1 MIVPENVPQDI
12 NAEVFLG
19 FFPQGTFRVKFCGLH
34 KRNAYN
40 DILEIEKEQEKF
52 LLHLGRNSLYNS
64 LPEFLFHSIDRFDNI
79 PEKEKKQRFS
89 EEYAKQEKEK
99 EQAYKFFSPIDTLL
113 FQLRLEVR
121 ERLNKYVE
129 SNTVIQDIL
138 LDKLTAEQR
147 ENRFIKRTT
156 PYISSCKTIRGN
168 RTLITL
174 LLRKVLAEE
183 GLKINVKSKQT
194 EFTDEESRYG
204 NSEGCEIG
212 DVYVGNTYS
221 ESVITYSI
229 SYWSDEDCNE
239 DFLPLVNDLEVFRQF
254 VQDYFVSVDSILVFD
269 VSKDTSPLRISDTTL
284 YNYLNYNTNVLC
296 LYNTFFHLITEFWFF
311 FLHLV

>member
-1 MIVPENVPQDI
+1 MVVPENVPQDI
-12 NAEVFLG
+12 NAEVLLG
-19 FFPQGTFRVKFCGLH
+19 FFPQNTFRVKFCGLH

-79 PEKEKKQRFS
+79 PEREKKQRFS

-121 ERLNKYVE
+121 EGLNKYVE

-147 ENRFIKRTT
+147 KNRFIKRTT

-194 EFTDEESRYG
+194 EFTNEEPRYG

-229 SYWSDEDCNE
+229 SYWSDEDCDE
-239 DFLPLVNDLEVFRQF
+239 DFLPFVNDLEVFRQF
-254 VQDYFVSVDSILVFD
+254 VQDYFISVDSILVFD

-284 YNYLNYNTNVLC
+284 YNYLNYNTN
-296 LYNTFFHLITEFWFF
+296 I
-311 FLHLV
+311 

>member
-1 MIVPENVPQDI
+1 MVVPENVPQDI
-12 NAEVFLG
+12 NAEVLLG
-19 FFPQGTFRVKFCGLH
+19 FFPQNTFRVKFCGLH

-79 PEKEKKQRFS
+79 PEREKKQRFS

-147 ENRFIKRTT
+147 KNRFIKRTT
-156 PYISSCKTIRGN
+156 PHISSCKTIRGN

-194 EFTDEESRYG
+194 EFTNEEPRYG

-229 SYWSDEDCNE
+229 SYWSDEDCDE
-239 DFLPLVNDLEVFRQF
+239 DFLPFVNDLEVFRQF
-254 VQDYFVSVDSILVFD
+254 VQDYFISVDSILVFD

-284 YNYLNYNTNVLC
+284 YNYLNYNTN
-296 LYNTFFHLITEFWFF
+296 I
-311 FLHLV
+311 

>member
-1 MIVPENVPQDI
+1 MVVPENIPQDI
-12 NAEVFLG
+12 NAEVLLG
-19 FFPQGTFRVKFCGLH
+19 FFPQDTFRVKFCGLH

-79 PEKEKKQRFS
+79 PEREKKQRFS

-113 FQLRLEVR
+113 FQLRLEIK

-129 SNTVIQDIL
+129 SNSVIHDIL

-147 ENRFIKRTT
+147 GNRFIKRTI

-194 EFTDEESRYG
+194 ESTDEKPRYG
-204 NSEGCEIG
+204 NTEGCKIG

-229 SYWSDEDCNE
+229 SYWSDEDCDE
-239 DFLPLVNDLEVFRQF
+239 DFLSFVNDLEVFRQF
-254 VQDYFVSVDSILVFD
+254 VQDYFISVDSILVFD
-269 VSKDTSPLRISDTTL
+269 VSKDTSPLRVSDTTL
-284 YNYLNYNTNVLC
+284 YNYLNYNTN
-296 LYNTFFHLITEFWFF
+296 I
-311 FLHLV
+311 

>member
-129 SNTVIQDIL
+129 SNTVIHDIL

-194 EFTDEESRYG
+194 EFTDEEPRYG

-254 VQDYFVSVDSILVFD
+254 VQDYFISVDSILVFD

-284 YNYLNYNTNVLC
+284 YNYLNYNTN
-296 LYNTFFHLITEFWFF
+296 I
-311 FLHLV
+311 

>member
-194 EFTDEESRYG
+194 EFTDEEPRYG

-254 VQDYFVSVDSILVFD
+254 VQDYFISVDSILVFD

-284 YNYLNYNTNVLC
+284 YNYPQIRN
-296 LYNTFFHLITEFWFF
+296 
-311 FLHLV
+311 

>member
-194 EFTDEESRYG
+194 EFTDEEPRYG

-254 VQDYFVSVDSILVFD
+254 VQDYFISVYSILVFD

-284 YNYLNYNTNVLC
+284 YNYLNYNTN
-296 LYNTFFHLITEFWFF
+296 I
-311 FLHLV
+311 

>member
-64 LPEFLFHSIDRFDNI
+64 LPEFLFHSIYRFDNI

-194 EFTDEESRYG
+194 EFTDEEPRYG

-254 VQDYFVSVDSILVFD
+254 VQDYFISVDSILVFD

-284 YNYLNYNTNVLC
+284 YNYLNYNTN
-296 LYNTFFHLITEFWFF
+296 I
-311 FLHLV
+311 

>member
-1 MIVPENVPQDI
+1 MVVPENVPQDI
-12 NAEVFLG
+12 NVEVLLG
-19 FFPQGTFRVKFCGLH
+19 FFPQDTFRVKFCGLH

-52 LLHLGRNSLYNS
+52 LLYLGRNSLYNS

-79 PEKEKKQRFS
+79 PEREKKQRFS

-129 SNTVIQDIL
+129 SNSVIHDIL

-147 ENRFIKRTT
+147 GNRFIKRTI

-194 EFTDEESRYG
+194 ESTDEKPRYG
-204 NSEGCEIG
+204 NTEGCKIG

-229 SYWSDEDCNE
+229 SYWSDEDCDE
-239 DFLPLVNDLEVFRQF
+239 DFLPFVNDLEVFRQF
-254 VQDYFVSVDSILVFD
+254 VQDYFISVDSILVFD
-269 VSKDTSPLRISDTTL
+269 VSKDTSPLRVSDTTL
-284 YNYLNYNTNVLC
+284 YNYLNYNTN
-296 LYNTFFHLITEFWFF
+296 I
-311 FLHLV
+311 

>member
-1 MIVPENVPQDI
+1 MVVPENVPQDI
-12 NAEVFLG
+12 NVEVLLG
-19 FFPQGTFRVKFCGLH
+19 FFPQDTFRVKFCGLH

-52 LLHLGRNSLYNS
+52 LLYLGRNSLYNS

-79 PEKEKKQRFS
+79 PEREKKQRFS

-129 SNTVIQDIL
+129 SNSVIHDIL

-147 ENRFIKRTT
+147 GNRFIKRTI

-194 EFTDEESRYG
+194 ESTDEKPRYG
-204 NSEGCEIG
+204 NTEGCKIG

-229 SYWSDEDCNE
+229 SYWSDEDCDE
-239 DFLPLVNDLEVFRQF
+239 DFLPFVNDLEVFRQF
-254 VQDYFVSVDSILVFD
+254 VQDYFISVDSILVFD

-284 YNYLNYNTNVLC
+284 YNYLNYNTN
-296 LYNTFFHLITEFWFF
+296 I
-311 FLHLV
+311 

>member
-1 MIVPENVPQDI
+1 MVVPENVPQDI
-12 NAEVFLG
+12 NAEVLLG
-19 FFPQGTFRVKFCGLH
+19 FFPQNTFRVKFCGLH

-79 PEKEKKQRFS
+79 PEREKKQRFS

-138 LDKLTAEQR
+138 LDKLTAELR
-147 ENRFIKRTT
+147 KNRFIKRTT

-194 EFTDEESRYG
+194 EFTNEEPRYG

-229 SYWSDEDCNE
+229 SYWSDEDCDE
-239 DFLPLVNDLEVFRQF
+239 DFLPFVNDLEVFRQF
-254 VQDYFVSVDSILVFD
+254 VQDYFISVDSILVFD

-284 YNYLNYNTNVLC
+284 YNYLNYNTN
-296 LYNTFFHLITEFWFF
+296 I
-311 FLHLV
+311 

>member
-1 MIVPENVPQDI
+1 MQSISDYNKTVVPENVPQDI
-12 NAEVFLG
+12 DAEVLLG
-19 FFPQGTFRVKFCGLH
+19 FFPQDTFRVKFCGLH
-34 KRNAYN
+34 KRNAYY
-40 DILEIEKEQEKF
+40 DILEIEKEQDKF

-194 EFTDEESRYG
+194 EFTDEEPRYG

-239 DFLPLVNDLEVFRQF
+239 DFLPFVNDLEVFRQF
-254 VQDYFVSVDSILVFD
+254 VQDYFISVDSVLVFD
-269 VSKDTSPLRISDTTL
+269 ISKNSSPLRISDTTL
-284 YNYLNYNTNVLC
+284 YNYLNYNTN
-296 LYNTFFHLITEFWFF
+296 I
-311 FLHLV
+311 

>member
-1 MIVPENVPQDI
+1 MVVPENVPQDI
-12 NAEVFLG
+12 NVEVLLG
-19 FFPQGTFRVKFCGLH
+19 FFPQDTFRVKFCGLH

-79 PEKEKKQRFS
+79 PEREKKQRFS

-129 SNTVIQDIL
+129 SNSVIHDIL

-147 ENRFIKRTT
+147 GNRFIKRTI

-194 EFTDEESRYG
+194 ESTDEKPRYG
-204 NSEGCEIG
+204 NTEGCKIG

-229 SYWSDEDCNE
+229 SYWSDEDCDE
-239 DFLPLVNDLEVFRQF
+239 DFLPFVNDLEVFRQF
-254 VQDYFVSVDSILVFD
+254 VQDYFISVDSILVFD

-284 YNYLNYNTNVLC
+284 YNYLNYNTN
-296 LYNTFFHLITEFWFF
+296 I
-311 FLHLV
+311 

>member
-174 LLRKVLAEE
+174 LLRKVLADE
-183 GLKINVKSKQT
+183 GMKINVKSKQT
-194 EFTDEESRYG
+194 EFTDEEPRYG

-254 VQDYFVSVDSILVFD
+254 VQDYFISVDSILVFD

-284 YNYLNYNTNVLC
+284 YNYLNYNTN
-296 LYNTFFHLITEFWFF
+296 I
-311 FLHLV
+311 

>member
-194 EFTDEESRYG
+194 EFTDEEPRYG

-239 DFLPLVNDLEVFRQF
+239 DFLSLVNDLEVFRQF
-254 VQDYFVSVDSILVFD
+254 VQDYFISVDSILVFD
-269 VSKDTSPLRISDTTL
+269 VSKDTSSLRISDTTL
-284 YNYLNYNTNVLC
+284 YNYLNYNTN
-296 LYNTFFHLITEFWFF
+296 I
-311 FLHLV
+311 

>member
-52 LLHLGRNSLYNS
+52 LLHLGRSSLYNS

-194 EFTDEESRYG
+194 EFTDEEPRYG

-254 VQDYFVSVDSILVFD
+254 VQDYFISVDSILVFD

-284 YNYLNYNTNVLC
+284 YNYLNYNTN
-296 LYNTFFHLITEFWFF
+296 I
-311 FLHLV
+311 

>member
-147 ENRFIKRTT
+147 ENRFIKSTT

-284 YNYLNYNTNVLC
+284 YNYLNYNTN
-296 LYNTFFHLITEFWFF
+296 I
-311 FLHLV
+311 

>member
-1 MIVPENVPQDI
+1 MVVPENVPQDI
-12 NAEVFLG
+12 NVEVLLG
-19 FFPQGTFRVKFCGLH
+19 FFPQDTFRVKFCGLH

-79 PEKEKKQRFS
+79 PEREKKQRFS

-129 SNTVIQDIL
+129 SNSVIHDIL

-147 ENRFIKRTT
+147 GNRFIKRTI

-194 EFTDEESRYG
+194 ESTDEKPRYG
-204 NSEGCEIG
+204 NTEGCKIG

-229 SYWSDEDCNE
+229 SYWSDEDCDE
-239 DFLPLVNDLEVFRQF
+239 DFLPFVNDLEVFRQF
-254 VQDYFVSVDSILVFD
+254 VQDYFISVDSILVFD
-269 VSKDTSPLRISDTTL
+269 VSKDTSPLRVSDTTL
-284 YNYLNYNTNVLC
+284 YNYLNYNTN
-296 LYNTFFHLITEFWFF
+296 I
-311 FLHLV
+311 

>member
-1 MIVPENVPQDI
+1 MVVPENIPQDI
-12 NAEVFLG
+12 NVEVFLG
-19 FFPQGTFRVKFCGLH
+19 FFPQDTFRVKFCGLH

-79 PEKEKKQRFS
+79 PNIPEREKKQRFS

-129 SNTVIQDIL
+129 SNTVIHDIL

-194 EFTDEESRYG
+194 EFTDEEPRYG

-212 DVYVGNTYS
+212 DVYVGNTFS

-229 SYWSDEDCNE
+229 LYWSDEDCDE
-239 DFLPLVNDLEVFRQF
+239 DFLPFVNDLEVFRQF
-254 VQDYFVSVDSILVFD
+254 VQDYFISVDSILVFD

-284 YNYLNYNTNVLC
+284 YNYLNYNTN
-296 LYNTFFHLITEFWFF
+296 I
-311 FLHLV
+311 

>member
-194 EFTDEESRYG
+194 EFTDEEPRYG

-239 DFLPLVNDLEVFRQF
+239 EFLPLVNDLEVFRQF
-254 VQDYFVSVDSILVFD
+254 VQDYFISVDSILVFD

-284 YNYLNYNTNVLC
+284 YNYLNYNTN
-296 LYNTFFHLITEFWFF
+296 I
-311 FLHLV
+311 

>member
-40 DILEIEKEQEKF
+40 DILEIEKEQEKV

-284 YNYLNYNTNVLC
+284 YNYLNYNTN
-296 LYNTFFHLITEFWFF
+296 I
-311 FLHLV
+311 

>member
-64 LPEFLFHSIDRFDNI
+64 LPEFLFHCIDRFDNI
-79 PEKEKKQRFS
+79 PEREKKQRFS

-129 SNTVIQDIL
+129 SNTVIHDIL
-138 LDKLTAEQR
+138 LDKLTAEQT

-194 EFTDEESRYG
+194 EFTDEEPRYG

-212 DVYVGNTYS
+212 DVYVGNTFS

-229 SYWSDEDCNE
+229 SYWSDEDCDE
-239 DFLPLVNDLEVFRQF
+239 DFLPFVNDLEVFRQF
-254 VQDYFVSVDSILVFD
+254 VQDYFISVDSILVFD
-269 VSKDTSPLRISDTTL
+269 VSKDTSSLRISDTTL
-284 YNYLNYNTNVLC
+284 YNYLNYNTN
-296 LYNTFFHLITEFWFF
+296 I
-311 FLHLV
+311 

>member
-89 EEYAKQEKEK
+89 EEYSKQEKEK

-194 EFTDEESRYG
+194 EFTDEEPRYG

-254 VQDYFVSVDSILVFD
+254 VQDYFISVDSILVFD

-284 YNYLNYNTNVLC
+284 YNYLNYNTN
-296 LYNTFFHLITEFWFF
+296 I
-311 FLHLV
+311 

>member
-1 MIVPENVPQDI
+1 MVVPENVPQDI
-12 NAEVFLG
+12 NVEVLLG
-19 FFPQGTFRVKFCGLH
+19 FFPQDTFRVKFCGLH

-52 LLHLGRNSLYNS
+52 LLYLGRNSLYNS

-79 PEKEKKQRFS
+79 PEREKKQRFS

-129 SNTVIQDIL
+129 SNSVIHDIL

-147 ENRFIKRTT
+147 GNRFIKRTI
-156 PYISSCKTIRGN
+156 PYISSCKNIRGN

-194 EFTDEESRYG
+194 ESTDEKPRYG
-204 NSEGCEIG
+204 NTEGCKIG

-229 SYWSDEDCNE
+229 SYWSDEDCDE
-239 DFLPLVNDLEVFRQF
+239 DFLPFVNDLEVFRQF
-254 VQDYFVSVDSILVFD
+254 VQDYFISVDSILVFD
-269 VSKDTSPLRISDTTL
+269 VSKDTSPLRVSDTTL
-284 YNYLNYNTNVLC
+284 YNYLNYNTN
-296 LYNTFFHLITEFWFF
+296 I
-311 FLHLV
+311 

>member
-156 PYISSCKTIRGN
+156 PYISSFKTIRGN

-194 EFTDEESRYG
+194 EFTDEEPRYG

-254 VQDYFVSVDSILVFD
+254 VQDYFISVDSILVFD

-284 YNYLNYNTNVLC
+284 YNYLNYNTN
-296 LYNTFFHLITEFWFF
+296 I
-311 FLHLV
+311 

>member
-79 PEKEKKQRFS
+79 PEREKKQRFS

-129 SNTVIQDIL
+129 SNTVIHDIL

-147 ENRFIKRTT
+147 ENRFVKRTT

-194 EFTDEESRYG
+194 EFTDEEPRYG

-254 VQDYFVSVDSILVFD
+254 VQDYFISVDSILVFD

-284 YNYLNYNTNVLC
+284 YNYLNYNTN
-296 LYNTFFHLITEFWFF
+296 I
-311 FLHLV
+311 

>member
-1 MIVPENVPQDI
+1 MVVPENIPQDI
-12 NAEVFLG
+12 NAEVLLG
-19 FFPQGTFRVKFCGLH
+19 FFPQDSFRVKFCGLH

-40 DILEIEKEQEKF
+40 DILEIEKEQDKF

-79 PEKEKKQRFS
+79 PEREKKQRFS

-113 FQLRLEVR
+113 FQLRLEIR

-129 SNTVIQDIL
+129 SNTVIHDIL

-156 PYISSCKTIRGN
+156 PYISSCKIIRGN

-183 GLKINVKSKQT
+183 GLKINIKSKQT
-194 EFTDEESRYG
+194 KFTDEEPRYG
-204 NSEGCEIG
+204 NTEGCEIG
-212 DVYVGNTYS
+212 DVYVDNTYS

-229 SYWSDEDCNE
+229 SYWSDEDCDE
-239 DFLPLVNDLEVFRQF
+239 DFLLFVNDLEVFRQF
-254 VQDYFVSVDSILVFD
+254 VQDYFISVDSILVFD

-284 YNYLNYNTNVLC
+284 YNYLNYNTN
-296 LYNTFFHLITEFWFF
+296 I
-311 FLHLV
+311 

>member
-156 PYISSCKTIRGN
+156 PYISSCKTIRGI

-284 YNYLNYNTNVLC
+284 YNYLNYNTN
-296 LYNTFFHLITEFWFF
+296 I
-311 FLHLV
+311 

>member
-194 EFTDEESRYG
+194 EFTDEEPRYG

-254 VQDYFVSVDSILVFD
+254 VQDYFISVDSILVFD
-269 VSKDTSPLRISDTTL
+269 VSKYTSPLRISDTTL
-284 YNYLNYNTNVLC
+284 YNYLNYNTN
-296 LYNTFFHLITEFWFF
+296 I
-311 FLHLV
+311 

>member
-1 MIVPENVPQDI
+1 MVVPENVSQDI
-12 NAEVFLG
+12 NAEVLLG
-19 FFPQGTFRVKFCGLH
+19 FFPQNTFRVKFCGLH

-79 PEKEKKQRFS
+79 PEREKKQRFS

-147 ENRFIKRTT
+147 KNRFIKRTT

-194 EFTDEESRYG
+194 EFTNEEPRYG

-229 SYWSDEDCNE
+229 SYWSDEDCDE
-239 DFLPLVNDLEVFRQF
+239 DFLPFVNDLEVFRQF
-254 VQDYFVSVDSILVFD
+254 VQDYFISVDSILVFD
-269 VSKDTSPLRISDTTL
+269 VSKDTSPLRISDT
-284 YNYLNYNTNVLC
+284 
-296 LYNTFFHLITEFWFF
+296 I
-311 FLHLV
+311 

>member
-1 MIVPENVPQDI
+1 MQNISDYNKIVVPENVPQDI
-12 NAEVFLG
+12 DAEVLLC
-19 FFPQGTFRVKFCGLH
+19 FFPQDAFRVKFCGLH

-40 DILEIEKEQEKF
+40 DIFEIEKELDKF

-79 PEKEKKQRFS
+79 PERDKKLRFS

-147 ENRFIKRTT
+147 KNRFIKRMT

-168 RTLITL
+168 RTLVTL
-174 LLRKVLAEE
+174 LLRKVLSEE

-194 EFTDEESRYG
+194 EFTDEEPRYG

-229 SYWSDEDCNE
+229 SYWSDEDCDE
-239 DFLPLVNDLEVFRQF
+239 DFLLFVNDLDVFRQF
-254 VQDYFVSVDSILVFD
+254 VQDYFISVDSILVFD
-269 VSKDTSPLRISDTTL
+269 VSIDTSPLRISDATL
-284 YNYLNYNTNVLC
+284 YNYLNYNTN
-296 LYNTFFHLITEFWFF
+296 I
-311 FLHLV
+311 

>member
-99 EQAYKFFSPIDTLL
+99 EQAYKFFSPIDILL

-194 EFTDEESRYG
+194 EFTDEEPRYG

-212 DVYVGNTYS
+212 GVYVGNTYS

-254 VQDYFVSVDSILVFD
+254 VQDYFISVDSILVFD

-284 YNYLNYNTNVLC
+284 YNYLNYNTN
-296 LYNTFFHLITEFWFF
+296 I
-311 FLHLV
+311 